1 MWVSTTTT
9 IAIVSEV
16 SDRPWSGITSASY
29 ASAAEYCAACLVDE
43 NEHGSTHSKARCKLP
58 VYEPRSL
65 GGRLNRNAVHAAAN
79 RLVREHGGGVEMPAA
94 AKRRVA
100 EQLLDLYGVIGDPP
114 PRSLRQLAAG
124 ASHRMPVPDAGVGG
138 LEGP

>member
-1 MWVSTTTT
+1 VSTTPT
-9 IAIVSEV
+9 IAIVSDV

-29 ASAAEYCAACLVDE
+29 ATAAEYCAACLIDE
-43 NEHGSTHSKARCKLP
+43 NELGYTHSKARCKLP
-58 VYEPRSL
+58 VYEPQSL

-79 RLVREHGGGVEMPAA
+79 RLVRERGGGVELPAA
-94 AKRRVA
+94 VKRRLA

-114 PRSLRQLAAG
+114 PRSLQQLAAG
-124 ASHRMPVPDAGVGG
+124 ASHRMSAANVGVGG